1 MAANA
6 LTATPAAERRRVTIA
21 RTTKV
26 RAVSAVRVT
35 SETAKAN
42 HRQGANPRRTS
53 GRSPR
58 DGRRGPRT
66 SVPMVNGSRTDMV
79 NEWLIAADFRRL
91 PEQWDTR

>member
-35 SETAKAN
+35 SEAAKAN
-42 HRQGANPRRTS
+42 HRQGPEPRRTP
-53 GRSPR
+53 GRPPDNGQR
-58 DGRRGPRT
+58 WPQT
-66 SVPMVNGSRTDMV
+66 SVPMVNGIRTDMV
-79 NEWLIAADFRRL
+79 NEWLIKVA
-91 PEQWDTR
+91 